1 MESLDTVRLF
11 LIFALGSAVTWIA
24 GIGLARATDV
34 LDERWNLG
42 EDLGGMLLLAV
53 AGTLP
58 EIAITASASAQNHLG
73 IAAGN
78 LIGGIAVQTM
88 VIAIC
93 DIAVPGDK
101 PLSYLVGSL
110 VPMLEASLVI
120 AVTTLVLMGALL
132 PPSASL
138 GRVSYASLAVV
149 IVWVFGLAV
158 LNRVR
163 KQPGWVLSMPGSRP
177 GRAHRRSREHRVAH
191 PYAKLSTGKVVS
203 IFALASLAT
212 LLAGV
217 ALQDSGSELANR
229 GGINGVFFGA
239 TILALVTALPEISTG
254 IAAVRLGDNRLAMSD
269 IFGGN
274 AFQVCLFPVAD
285 LIAGRPVLPATGTV
299 NSWLAA
305 LGIVLSVIYGASV
318 IVRPSAR
325 YFRLGADSL
334 IAILFFVAGVAGLLV
349 LTR

>member
-1 MESLDTVRLF
+1 MPALILF
-11 LIFALGSAVTWIA
+11 AAAGAATWLA
-24 GIGLARATDV
+24 GVSLARATDV
-34 LDERWNLG
+34 LDERWRLG
-42 EDLGGMLLLAV
+42 EDLGGMLLLAA

-58 EIAITASASAQNHLG
+58 EIAITMSAAIQAHLG
-73 IAAGN
+73 LAAGN

-110 VPMLEASLVI
+110 VPMLEAAIVI

-132 PPSASL
+132 PPSASFH
-138 GRVSYASLAVV
+138 GASYASIS
-149 IVWVFGLAV
+149 IVLVWLFGLAV
-158 LNRVR
+158 LDRAR
-163 KQPGWVLSMPGSRP
+163 RQPTWTVVMPGSRP
-177 GRAHRRSREHRVAH
+177 GRAHRRTPHPRVARA
-191 PYAKLSTGKVVS
+191 YTSMSTVKVAG
-203 IFALASLAT
+203 IFAAGSLLT
-212 LLAGV
+212 LVSGV
-217 ALQDSGSELANR
+217 ALQVTGDQLANR
-229 GGINGVFFGA
+229 AGINGVVFGA

-274 AFQVCLFPVAD
+274 AFQLCLFLVAD
-285 LIAGRPVLPATGTV
+285 VVAGRPVLPVAGRV
-299 NSWLAA
+299 NSWLAG
-305 LGIVLSVIYGASV
+305 LGILLSIIYGASV

-334 IAILFFVAGVAGLLV
+334 IAILFFTAGVVGLFL
-349 LTR
+349 LSGS